1 MKIIDWYI
9 LKKFLIAFF
18 FIVILFVTIICI
30 INLTEVNDDFIKHNL
45 KALEIL
51 KYYVYYAPY
60 MANLISPLIV
70 FIATVFVTAKL
81 ASHTEI
87 VAMLSSGVSFRRIM
101 RPYFIGSSMLA
112 ILTFILVGWVI
123 PDTSKFRVA
132 FDIKYIKNP
141 FYFEGRNIHFKV
153 AEDTYV
159 YMESYNNMNNIGYR
173 FTIEKIK
180 GTELVEKLK
189 AEYITWQPNLNKW
202 KVRYYEVHKFI
213 NERQELIYKGDE
225 LDTLLNLSPADFQ
238 STYLLHEMLTLQELN
253 KHISDLKTR
262 GIEKI
267 EIFLIQKYTIFTYPF
282 AIIILTMIGV
292 IVSARKSR
300 GGAGFQIALG
310 FLIAFVYIIFV
321 VMSRSIAQAG
331 SMDPLIAVLFP
342 NIIFSVI
349 GVVMYYT
356 VPR

>member
-1 MKIIDWYI
+1 
-9 LKKFLIAFF
+9 
-18 FIVILFVTIICI
+18 
-30 INLTEVNDDFIKHNL
+30 
-45 KALEIL
+45 
-51 KYYVYYAPY
+51 
-60 MANLISPLIV
+60 
-70 FIATVFVTAKL
+70 
-81 ASHTEI
+81 
-87 VAMLSSGVSFRRIM
+87 
-101 RPYFIGSSMLA
+101 
-112 ILTFILVGWVI
+112 
-123 PDTSKFRVA
+123 
-132 FDIKYIKNP
+132 
-141 FYFEGRNIHFKV
+141 
-153 AEDTYV
+153 
-159 YMESYNNMNNIGYR
+159 
-173 FTIEKIK
+173 
-180 GTELVEKLK
+180 
-189 AEYITWQPNLNKW
+189 
-202 KVRYYEVHKFI
+202 
-213 NERQELIYKGDE
+213 

-253 KHISDLKTR
+253 KHISDSRAR
-262 GIEKI
+262 GIEKV

-331 SMDPLIAVLFP
+331 SMDPLIAVLLP